1 MNAAAPVAVSADK
14 HNRIFFILKL
24 HGHVAQLGADVIDFC
39 CWADGL
45 LFQLVQLEYDKMI
58 RSRFQADVS
67 KEMAPG
73 FVLSAL
79 QKIYI
84 AY

>member
-1 MNAAAPVAVSADK
+1 
-14 HNRIFFILKL
+14 
-24 HGHVAQLGADVIDFC
+24 
-39 CWADGL
+39 
-45 LFQLVQLEYDKMI
+45 MI

-67 KEMAPG
+67 KEMALG
-73 FVLSAL
+73 FLLSAL

>member
-1 MNAAAPVAVSADK
+1 
-14 HNRIFFILKL
+14 
-24 HGHVAQLGADVIDFC
+24 
-39 CWADGL
+39 
-45 LFQLVQLEYDKMI
+45 MI

-73 FVLSAL
+73 FILSAL